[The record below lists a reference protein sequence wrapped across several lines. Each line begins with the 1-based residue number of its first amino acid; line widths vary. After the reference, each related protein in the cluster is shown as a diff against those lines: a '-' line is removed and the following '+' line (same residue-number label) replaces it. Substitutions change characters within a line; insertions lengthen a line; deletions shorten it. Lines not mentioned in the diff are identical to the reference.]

1 MTITVPDHFKEWLE
15 GMHPRMY
22 GFIDFW
28 LPSNI
33 LKDFSREALRQFE
46 VYLLDMWPDPESF
59 ASQADLDFKDGAT
72 RYVGEAYL
80 REFGGGWFY
89 TDDPEALFPGRPC
102 VVLDVGDD
110 FPMSPYNLMT
120 TALKRRTG
128 QVLVKVWDGQLLNVE
143 ETREQ
148 YGPDWKPRR
157 KPAPGIT
164 EGTDAEEAPKSER
177 DAWVAGL
184 DGRIA
189 ALRERVGTDAG
200 SRLDLSVASLPLLE
214 ELVLADFPTKVRWTP
229 LSTERS
235 STSTS
240 ATSVRLCGGT
250 PAGNG
255 CADPPSRAR
264 TTCSSAGHT
273 WSAATMTRRSPASRT
288 TQCSGP
294 SGRDPGRSS
303 NATVSSTG
311 PSGR

>member
-22 GFIDFW
+22 GFIDFR

-59 ASQADLDFKDGAT
+59 DGQADWDFKDGAT

-128 QVLVKVWDGQLLNVE
+128 QVLVKVWDGQLRNVE
-143 ETREQ
+143 EMREK
-148 YGPDWKPRR
+148 YGPNWKPRR
-157 KPAPGIT
+157 KPVPGIT
-164 EGTDAEEAPKSER
+164 EGTDAEEAPKPER

-214 ELVLADFPTKVRWTP
+214 ELVLADFPDENAVDAAEHREVLDQYASYLGETLRRDAGGEWVLRPARPDSNNMFLGRPYVERWDNHERITRIPYYAMLEAVRD
-229 LSTERS
+229 RS
-235 STSTS
+235 GQ
-240 ATSVRLCGGT
+240 VFQRDRELY
-250 PAGNG
+250 
-255 CADPPSRAR
+255 
-264 TTCSSAGHT
+264 
-273 WSAATMTRRSPASRT
+273 RS
-288 TQCSGP
+288 
-294 SGRDPGRSS
+294 
-303 NATVSSTG
+303 
-311 PSGR
+311 